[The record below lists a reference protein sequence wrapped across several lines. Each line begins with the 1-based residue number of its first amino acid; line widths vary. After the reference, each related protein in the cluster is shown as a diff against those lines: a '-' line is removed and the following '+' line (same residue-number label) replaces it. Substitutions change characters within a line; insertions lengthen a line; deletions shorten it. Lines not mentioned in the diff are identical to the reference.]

1 MRTNIEATSGGPPA
15 GPGSRHR
22 GWKRSGRCARR
33 SARTGRALYV
43 YGVIRARQP
52 VQVGAT
58 GLDQRWPVHTVH
70 HEDLAAVVSDVPLG
84 SLEATRGNLLAH
96 ERVNA
101 EVLREHTVI
110 PMSFGTVF
118 RTDDDVVE
126 LLRSGHDTFAD
137 VLDQMKDKF
146 EFGLKVSWNR
156 DAVIRKIEQEDEDI
170 RSLRDE
176 IAEQDSSGFGAR
188 MQYGAVVDKTLEQRS
203 EQCTAE
209 VLLRLRDVCV
219 ASRTNETV
227 GDRMFLNAAFLVQRS
242 REAAFDK
249 CVQALAKDFEEFAF
263 QFTGPWPPYNFVA
276 IRMKR
281 ERTG

>member
-1 MRTNIEATSGGPPA
+1 MRTNIEAASG
-15 GPGSRHR
+15 
-22 GWKRSGRCARR
+22 
-33 SARTGRALYV
+33 GRALYV

-118 RTDDDVVE
+118 RTGEDVVE
-126 LLRSGHDTFAD
+126 LLRSGHDTFAG
-137 VLDQMKDKF
+137 VLDQMKDKV
-146 EFGLKVSWNR
+146 EFGVKV
-156 DAVIRKIEQEDEDI
+156 
-170 RSLRDE
+170 LRE
-176 IAEQDSSGFGAR
+176 R
-188 MQYGAVVDKTLEQRS
+188 GAVVDPMREQRS
-203 EQCTAE
+203 QECAAQ
-209 VLLRLRDVCV
+209 VLRRLRDVCV

-242 REAAFDK
+242 REAAFDQG
-249 CVQALAKDFEEFAF
+249 VQALAQDFEEFTF

-276 IRMKR
+276 IRIKR